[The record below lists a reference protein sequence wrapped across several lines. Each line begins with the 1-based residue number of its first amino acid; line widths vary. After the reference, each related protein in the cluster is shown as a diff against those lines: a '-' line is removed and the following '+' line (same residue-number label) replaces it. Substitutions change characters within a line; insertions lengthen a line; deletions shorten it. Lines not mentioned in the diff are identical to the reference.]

1 MWKWKIQNEKD
12 QEYNHQTRAVLILN
26 FIFLGGGGYRGLR
39 DMSDKQICRI
49 IATEL

>member
-26 FIFLGGGGYRGLR
+26 FIFLGGEDRGLR